1 MESET
6 INGTDQVGWRCL
18 QKNVESPRHH
28 RAKRTSNMN
37 MNEAESTL
45 RIRLSD
51 TSVSDQTEKRAQDR
65 ILSALLSVASDDS
78 LAQLFKEC
86 EEVYFG
92 DGSEL
97 SELKAARD
105 RALADQNA
113 QTLGALS
120 LAASAF
126 ARSAWRAVFNWAKM
140 EYDQGGERYQQARI
154 WARDAEKNRS
164 HLRYLELAEQQE
176 YWSAVV
182 ALRQLPDLGADIRRT
197 TRALQYSFEV
207 LARALQSV
215 ESAPDLVPLAMSA
228 SIIATDVA
236 YRAGL
241 RFRDMS
247 EAVLADSG
255 RSVSY
260 LERAAELA
268 AKKRNSRSGGASAD
282 DESIESTTHSG
293 SGHSVRSDV
302 NDYEDTNTQ
311 TSFGTDPDHGFTS
324 DVDWDDSFDVNP
336 STGLP
341 MIDGGVL
348 DVGGHVFGTG
358 IPGDGW

>member
-1 MESET
+1 
-6 INGTDQVGWRCL
+6 
-18 QKNVESPRHH
+18 
-28 RAKRTSNMN
+28 

-65 ILSALLSVASDDS
+65 ILSALLSVASDES
-78 LAQLFKEC
+78 LAELFKEC

-92 DGSEL
+92 NCSAL
-97 SELKAARD
+97 SEMKAARD

-113 QTLGALS
+113 QTLSALS
-120 LAASAF
+120 LSASAF
-126 ARSAWRAVFNWAKM
+126 ARSAWKEIFDWAKF

-154 WARDAEKNRS
+154 WARDAAINRN
-164 HLRYLELAEQQE
+164 HLRDLPLTEQEE

-182 ALRQLPDLGADIRRT
+182 ALRELPELATDIKKT
-197 TRALQYSFEV
+197 TRALQYNFEV

-215 ESAPDLVPLAMSA
+215 ESAPDVVSMAMSA
-228 SIIATDVA
+228 SIIATSVA
-236 YRAGL
+236 SRAGL

-247 EAVLADSG
+247 EALLADSG

-260 LERAAELA
+260 LERAATQA
-268 AKKRNSRSGGASAD
+268 AMKGNSRSGAASAD
-282 DESIESTTHSG
+282 GDDDSETIESTTRSG
-293 SGHSVRSDV
+293 NGHFAQSDV
-302 NDYEDTNTQ
+302 IGYEDTNTP
-311 TSFGTDPDHGFTS
+311 TSFETGPEPDSAS

-336 STGLP
+336 GTGLP
-341 MIDGGVL
+341 MIDGGVF

-358 IPGDGW
+358 SPGDGW